1 MKPVEKR
8 ILATATEH
16 LQDCLSTLTQDELLQ
31 AEDILSLLWLVHPD
45 TKIKEVSKDIL
56 SSFLTEQQLD
66 RQADKLSIFSSI
78 VDFLPW
84 MGDYNLLQQQNF
96 QKLMRYR
103 VRFEALLVSD
113 LLVEVYLDLGRK
125 LYMMF
130 HLEEEARSCFE
141 AIIKGNSACDEAL
154 YALGRIEEKQGQLS
168 AAKELYEQCIGL
180 NAKHIYAH
188 LQLGFIK
195 AKLDKNYLG
204 AAEHYEIVVDLEPF
218 MIEAYVRAAAV
229 YYSMLQVKRALQF
242 IEIAL
247 GINEYHDETLE
258 LLARIQWQHQ
268 NDPDKAIVTLNKGL
282 DHPIHGDSSLL
293 LASLG
298 SLYNDHFADYEKA
311 KSYYE
316 KSLKLKPNQE
326 AVLHKL
332 IQIYLDFYQDLGAIA
347 TCYEQ
352 FLNVEKNKAKVFVDY
367 AAFLAKYLQDY
378 DFAAIQLQEALSIEP
393 QNLEAKQLLEQLQAQ
408 AQNTIAYEEQ
418 EEEEEYEGGGA
429 PDDN

>member
-8 ILATATEH
+8 ILATTTEQ
-16 LQDCLSTLTQDELLQ
+16 LLDCLSTLAQDELLQ

-45 TKIKEVSKDIL
+45 SSINEASKNIL
-56 SSFLTEQQLD
+56 SSFLSEQQLAT
-66 RQADKLSIFSSI
+66 QADKLSIFSSI
-78 VDFLPW
+78 VEFLPW
-84 MGDYNLLQQQNF
+84 MGDYTHLQQQNF
-96 QKLMRYR
+96 QKLLRHR
-103 VRFEALLVSD
+103 DNFESLLVSD

-130 HLEEEARSCFE
+130 HLVEEARSCFE
-141 AIIKGNSACDEAL
+141 AIKIGNSTCEEAL
-154 YALGRIEEKQGQLS
+154 YALGRIEEKQGKLP
-168 AAKELYEQCIGL
+168 AAKELYEQCIEL
-180 NAKHIYAH
+180 NSKHVYAH

-195 AKLDKNYLG
+195 ANLNKDYLG

-229 YYSMLQVKRALQF
+229 YYSMLQIKRALQF

-247 GINEYHDETLE
+247 GINEYHEETLE

-282 DHPIHGDSSLL
+282 GHPIHGDSSLL

-316 KSLKLKPNQE
+316 KSLNLKPNQE
-326 AVLHKL
+326 VVLNKL

-367 AAFLAKYLQDY
+367 AVFLAKYLQDY
-378 DFAAIQLQEALSIEP
+378 DFAATQLQEALSIEP
-393 QNLEAKQLLEQLQAQ
+393 KNLEAKLLLEQLQEQ
-408 AQNTIAYEEQ
+408 AQNTVAYDEQ
-418 EEEEEYEGGGA
+418 EEEEEFEGGGA